1 MTGHPRLFL
10 GEVSKLQTQEF
21 KFLEPHGQLKDGSL
35 KKVGRLPNDK
45 RAKKENVTR
54 HHA

>member
-1 MTGHPRLFL
+1 MTGCPWLFL

-21 KFLEPHGQLKDGSL
+21 KLLEPNGQLKDGSL

-45 RAKKENVTR
+45 RPKEENVTKY
-54 HHA
+54 HA